1 MYKPTLEQIEKMADQ
16 GNLIPIYRDLPAD
29 METPVSTYLKLQD
42 EGPCFLLESVSGG
55 EQVARYSFIGV
66 RPRGLMTV
74 TGDGVYLASEG
85 HGRTAP
91 LENGQDPL
99 DVLKAEMSKY
109 KPVRLPDLPRFIGGA
124 VGFMSYDA
132 VRRFERLPDDNPDDL
147 YLPEMAFMIAHTLV
161 VFDHARQRLQVVANA
176 DLTRGDIRLA
186 YQRAVSRI
194 DEVVARLNAPL
205 PEVPPTSPVSHNGLE
220 SNFTQ
225 EAYKELVDRA
235 KEYIA
240 AGDIFQVV
248 LSQRLTR
255 RSSAHPFS
263 IYRALRMHNPSPYM
277 VFMRFP
283 GGLTRPPLHIIS
295 ASPEMHVRLEEQMAE
310 LRPIA
315 GTRWR
320 GQTVDEDVALAEE
333 LLADEKE
340 RAEHIML
347 VDLGR
352 NDLGRVCEYNTVRME
367 ELMVVERYSHVMH
380 IVSDV
385 RGKLRPNQDAFD
397 LLRATFPAGTV
408 TGAPKVRAMEIIDEL
423 ENTRR
428 GIYAGIIG
436 YIGYDGAMDSCIA
449 IRTVVMQGDKVHI
462 QAGGGIVA
470 DSDPQREYEESW
482 NKAKALAE
490 AVVYAEEQGSRQGQ
504 HPISPQ

>member
-1 MYKPTLEQIEKMADQ
+1 MYKPTLEQVEVMSTK
-16 GNLIPIYRDLPAD
+16 GNLIPIYSDLPAD
-29 METPVSTYLKLQD
+29 METPVSVYLKLQD

-66 RPRGLMTV
+66 RPRGIVSTFNNQV
-74 TGDGVYLASEG
+74 HISAEG
-85 HGRTAP
+85 HGRTVT
-91 LENGQDPL
+91 LEDGQDPL
-99 DVLKAEMSKY
+99 HILKAEMARY
-109 KPVRLPDLPRFIGGA
+109 TPVRLADLPRFIGGA
-124 VGFMSYDA
+124 VGFMTYDA
-132 VRRFERLPDDNPDDL
+132 VRRFEKIPDNNPDTL
-147 YLPEMAFMIAHTLV
+147 NLPEAAFMIAHTLV

-176 DLTRGDIRLA
+176 DLTKSDVRTA
-186 YQRAVSRI
+186 YRRATARI

-205 PEVPPTSPVSHNGLE
+205 PEVPPQSEIEHSGLE
-220 SNFTQ
+220 SNFTID
-225 EAYKELVDRA
+225 EYKEIVNKA

-240 AGDIFQVV
+240 AGDVFQVV
-248 LSQRLTR
+248 PSQRLSR
-255 RSSAHPFS
+255 RTSAHPFS

-283 GGLTRPPLHIIS
+283 GGVNSLPLHIIS
-295 ASPEMHVRLEEQMAE
+295 GSPEMHVRLEDGEAE

-320 GQTVDEDVALAEE
+320 GVTVEEDTALAED

-340 RAEHIML
+340 RAEHVML

-352 NDLGRVCEYNTVRME
+352 NDLGRVCEYDTVNVK

-385 RGKLRPNQDAFD
+385 RGKINPEMDAFD

-408 TGAPKVRAMEIIDEL
+408 SGAPKVRAMEIIDEL
-423 ENTRR
+423 ENVRR
-428 GIYAGIIG
+428 GLYAGVIG
-436 YIGYDGAMDSCIA
+436 YIGYDGNMDTCIA
-449 IRTVVMQGDKVHI
+449 IRTAVMQGDTVHI

-482 NKAKALAE
+482 NKAAAMAE
-490 AVVYAEEQGSRQGQ
+490 AVEYAEKSR
-504 HPISPQ
+504 

>member
-1 MYKPTLEQIEKMADQ
+1 MYQPTLERVEELAGQ
-16 GNLIPIYRDLPAD
+16 GNLIPIHRDLPAD
-29 METPVSTYLKLQD
+29 METPVSIYLKLQD

-66 RPRGLMTV
+66 RPRGLMTAGANQV
-74 TGDGVYLASEG
+74 YMTGEG
-85 HGRTAP
+85 HGRTVP
-91 LENGQDPL
+91 LTDDRDPL
-99 DVLKAEMSKY
+99 DILKAEMDRY
-109 KPVRLPDLPRFIGGA
+109 KPVRQPDLPRFVGGA
-124 VGFMSYDA
+124 VGYLSYDA
-132 VRRFERLPDDNPDDL
+132 VRRFERLPDDNPDEL
-147 YLPEMAFMIAHTLV
+147 HLPEMAFMMAHTLV
-161 VFDHARQRLQVVANA
+161 VFDHARQRLQVISNV
-176 DLTRGDIRLA
+176 DLTRGDMRTA
-186 YQRAVSRI
+186 YRRAAARI

-205 PEVPPTSPVSHNGLE
+205 PDVPPPGQPPDNDLE
-220 SNFTQ
+220 SNFTVD
-225 EAYKELVDRA
+225 EYRELVDQA

-248 LSQRLTR
+248 LSQRLSR
-255 RSSAHPFS
+255 RTSAHPFG

-283 GGLTRPPLHIIS
+283 GGLGTPPLHIIS
-295 ASPEMHVRLEEQMAE
+295 ASPEMHVRVEDGMAE

-320 GQTVDEDVALAEE
+320 GQTVEEDMALAEE

-352 NDLGRVCEYNTVRME
+352 NDLGRVCEYNTVRLD

-385 RGKLRPNQDAFD
+385 RGKLKPHHDAFD

-408 TGAPKVRAMEIIDEL
+408 SGAPKVRAMEIIDEL
-423 ENTRR
+423 ETTRR
-428 GIYAGIIG
+428 GLYAGVIG

-449 IRTVVMQGDKVHI
+449 IRTVVMQGDTVHI

-482 NKAKALAE
+482 NKARALAE
-490 AVVYAEEQGSRQGQ
+490 AVKYAEQNV
-504 HPISPQ
+504 

>member
-1 MYKPTLEQIEKMADQ
+1 MYKPTLERVEEMAGQ
-16 GNLIPIYRDLPAD
+16 GNLIPIHRDLPAD
-29 METPVSTYLKLQD
+29 METPVSIYLKLQD

-66 RPRGLMTV
+66 RPRGLV
-74 TGDGVYLASEG
+74 TATDNEVYLTSEG
-85 HGRTAP
+85 HGRTVP
-91 LENGQDPL
+91 LNDGRDPL
-99 DVLKAEMSKY
+99 DILKAEMAKY
-109 KPVRLPDLPRFIGGA
+109 QPVRQPDLPRFIGGA
-124 VGFMSYDA
+124 VGYMSYDA
-132 VRRFERLPDDNPDDL
+132 VRRFERLPDDNPDEL
-147 YLPEMAFMIAHTLV
+147 NLPEMAFMIAHTLV
-161 VFDHARQRLQVVANA
+161 VFDHARQRLQVVTNA
-176 DLTRGDIRLA
+176 DLTRGDVRTA

-205 PEVPPTSPVSHNGLE
+205 PNIPAASEVPHNGLE
-220 SNFTQ
+220 SNFTV
-225 EAYKELVDRA
+225 EEYKELVEKA

-248 LSQRLTR
+248 LSQRLSR
-255 RSSAHPFS
+255 RTSAHPFG

-283 GGLTRPPLHIIS
+283 GGLGHPPLHIIS
-295 ASPEMHVRLEEQMAE
+295 ASPEMHVRLEEEMAE

-320 GQTVDEDVALAEE
+320 GQTVEEDIALAEE
-333 LLADEKE
+333 LLEDEKE

-352 NDLGRVCEYNTVRME
+352 NDLGRVCEYNTVQME

-380 IVSDV
+380 IVSDI
-385 RGKLRPNQDAFD
+385 RGKLKPGQDAFD
-397 LLRATFPAGTV
+397 LIRATFPAGTV
-408 TGAPKVRAMEIIDEL
+408 SGAPKVRAMEIIDEL
-423 ENTRR
+423 ETTRR

-436 YIGYDGAMDSCIA
+436 YIGYDGTMDSCIA

-462 QAGGGIVA
+462 QAGGGIVF

-482 NKAKALAE
+482 NKAKALSE
-490 AVVYAEEQGSRQGQ
+490 AVDYAEKRGQ
-504 HPISPQ
+504 VR